1 MYPVRML
8 LKSKTYYRR
17 VLRTLPNIKDGVFCE
32 NEQHLKAVNY
42 FRKRL
47 SVLDALLCF
56 GHTSAW
62 ILLKLEIGKISKI
75 FIGNIKLVKNKN

>member
-1 MYPVRML
+1 MYRYNKKSKIKRKKRKMYPVRML

-47 SVLDALLCF
+47 GIRCFIMFWSHLCMNP
-56 GHTSAW
+56 
-62 ILLKLEIGKISKI
+62 LET
-75 FIGNIKLVKNKN
+75 